1 MKTIDKNWK
10 TYEEVA
16 THLLHE
22 ISTRL
27 GLEHVEGK
35 QHVVGVKSGTKWEI
49 DAKGVKPDGEDFVII
64 EIRRY
69 TSSRITQE
77 ATAAIAY
84 RIQDT
89 GATGGIIVSP
99 MGLQE
104 GAKFVASA
112 ENIISVQLNE
122 NSTITEYI
130 LRFLNQVLLSIAPDS
145 ISVSASLISGTLT
158 TVIEGTKSGATDEVG
173 KPIA

>member
-1 MKTIDKNWK
+1 MKTNDKPWK

-16 THLLHE
+16 THLLHK

-35 QHVVGVKSGTKWEI
+35 QHVAGLKSGTKWEI
-49 DAKGVKPDGEDFVII
+49 DAKGVKPDGENFVIV

-77 ATAAIAY
+77 DTAAIAY

-89 GATGGIIVSP
+89 GAVGGIIVSP

-104 GAKFVASA
+104 GAKFIATA
-112 ENIISVQLNE
+112 ENIISVRLNE
-122 NSTITEYI
+122 NSTTTEYI
-130 LRFLNQVLLSIAPDS
+130 LKFLNQIMLSMAPDS
-145 ISVSASLISGTLT
+145 ISASASIISGTLT
-158 TVIEGTKSGATDEVG
+158 TVIESTKSGAAE
-173 KPIA
+173 A